1 MIEDMHDYGVYADA
15 MDIVFNEELEDS
27 NAEEDEHTNANNS
40 HKCRHLTDTER
51 QQI

>member
-27 NAEEDEHTNANNS
+27 NAEEDDP
-40 HKCRHLTDTER
+40 CIGGGLYDL
-51 QQI
+51 